1 LIGHRF
7 HGDIKGI
14 EDFVEPPPHFSVLI
28 VLDVHVAENG
38 IQERRVLLERRRVRL
53 PQELRDAIAP
63 KHHNQQDHIGCTD
76 VHSVLGD
83 DIGLGRE
90 DVCKHSHEE
99 KEHINEPVHDL
110 EVDESAQ
117 ENVVHA
123 WVGHQELRNTRR
135 QHVVDESNEKNVA
148 VGERVQ
154 SQVLNE
160 QVLRP
165 SLRRDDNILV
175 ELLRGHTDHIECGK
189 KEEDNRHDRGI
200 HENPDDDQHV
210 LNEDTDR
217 TVHEVVQAT

>member
-1 LIGHRF
+1 MEIARVAALLLREVATHLKVILGEQANHR
-7 HGDIKGI
+7 
-14 EDFVEPPPHFSVLI
+14 
-28 VLDVHVAENG
+28 
-38 IQERRVLLERRRVRL
+38 
-53 PQELRDAIAP
+53 
-63 KHHNQQDHIGCTD
+63 
-76 VHSVLGD
+76 
-83 DIGLGRE
+83 
-90 DVCKHSHEE
+90 KHSHEE

-217 TVHEVVQAT
+217 TVHEVVQAR